1 MKKQKQVLDSILF
14 LFRLSWAWSPAY
26 LMLLLCSVIVKILL
40 PFPAIIFPAWIVD
53 SLLESGTF
61 REALL
66 PVLGLAGSTFILTML
81 NTWVQKK
88 QTLLQSGF
96 KNFLYNK
103 ISEKQQHI
111 SLEKMESV
119 EVKELFIKAD
129 NAVSGNISYASRTLG
144 SDRGV
149 DAVGIEA
156 VNLVSSVVKAVVL
169 AASLLWLGIVPTL
182 LIMTALVFHVVGG
195 SRERR
200 ANYEERVK
208 TTPYRNKD
216 QYVRNVMIDFG
227 FAKEVRLYGL
237 QEFLL
242 GQFKR
247 NKEHFYAARN
257 ETKPAFYFSHMFG
270 ILGDLMQMAVAY
282 GYLVIWVVQG
292 DLTLG
297 GFTGYAVALGN
308 LSQTLVS
315 MAQSYLNF
323 NLYGE
328 YFIDFRKAME
338 MEEEK
343 EALETVGIKEN
354 VPEHTIC
361 FQEVSFTYP
370 GMKAKALDRVSVEI
384 PLESSISIVGRN
396 GSGKSTLIKLLLR
409 LYRPDEGRIFLDGV
423 DIWTIPLERY
433 RQQVTAV
440 FQDFSIFALNIRE
453 NITVTGQDDNK
464 IWEALRKADVENTIQ
479 KLPEKLDTPLFCNFY
494 ENGVDLSGGEK
505 QKLAIARML
514 HKNTAVMILDEPTAA
529 LDPRSEL
536 EIYEQI
542 HRMAN
547 EVLHHN
553 ETTHHDKTL
562 HHDETLLYN
571 ETSIHGKKTILYI
584 SHRMSSCHFSDMILV
599 MEDGSIEEQGTH
611 AELMENRKLYYQMYQ
626 AQAEM
631 YRGGEAV

>member
-1 MKKQKQVLDSILF
+1 MKKQKQVLDSIFF
-14 LFRLSWAWSPAY
+14 LFRLSWVWSPAY
-26 LMLLLCSVIVKILL
+26 LMLLLCSAIVKILL

-53 SLLESGTF
+53 SLLEGGTF
-61 REALL
+61 GEALM
-66 PVLGLAGSTFILTML
+66 PVLWLAGSTFILAIL

-88 QTLLQSGF
+88 LTLLQSGF
-96 KNFLYNK
+96 KDFLNYK

-119 EVKELFIKAD
+119 EMKELFIKAD
-129 NAVSGNISYASRTLG
+129 NAVSGNIGYAVRFLG
-144 SDRGV
+144 KDRGV
-149 DAVGIEA
+149 DAVGTEA
-156 VNLVSSVVKAVVL
+156 VNLVSGAVKAVVL
-169 AASLLWLGIVPTL
+169 AASLLWLGIVPAL
-182 LIMTALVFHVVGG
+182 LIMAALVFHVVGG

-227 FAKEVRLYGL
+227 YAKEVRLYRL

-242 GQFKR
+242 NQFKR

-257 ETKPAFYFSHMFG
+257 ETKPAFYFSHTLG
-270 ILGDLMQMAVAY
+270 ILGDLMQMAAAY
-282 GYLVIWVVQG
+282 GYLVVRVVQG
-292 DLTLG
+292 GLTLG
-297 GFTGYAVALGN
+297 GFTGYAAALNN

-328 YFIDFRKAME
+328 YFIDFMKAME
-338 MEEEK
+338 LEEEK
-343 EALETVGIKEN
+343 ETLETDGTKED
-354 VPEHTIC
+354 VPGHTIC

-370 GMKAKALDRVSVEI
+370 GMKTKALDRVSVEI

-409 LYRPDEGRIFLDGV
+409 LYQPDEGRIYLDGV
-423 DIWTIPLERY
+423 DIWTIPLEKY

-440 FQDFSIFALNIRE
+440 FQDYSIFALSIRE
-453 NITVTGQDDNK
+453 NITAAGQDDK
-464 IWEALRKADVENTIQ
+464 EIWEALRKAGVENTIQ
-479 KLPEKLDTPLFCNFY
+479 KLPEKLDTPLFRNY
-494 ENGVDLSGGEK
+494 HANGVDLSGGEK

-547 EVLHHN
+547 E
-553 ETTHHDKTL
+553 TKFQ
-562 HHDETLLYN
+562 N
-571 ETSIHGKKTILYI
+571 ETSFQNETKFHWKKTILYI

-631 YRGGEAV
+631 YKGGGAV